1 MHDCGRAVSRSRV
14 RLCKLRLV
22 CARFAPGFAQGLRQ
36 GLRLVFRKKWFHRNV
51 CRQFCITVCDQ
62 AESSRRPDDVR
73 KRKLIS
79 IVDGLAAGSPYRF
92 LIFTK
97 RVSPHPCDH
106 HHVRKFVISIPDP
119 HSRAPIVFGRVTTR
133 TFRVPET
140 AESHGAHAGP
150 PARGPAGGPS
160 VPASRM
166 PMPQWPGQPVCTGRE
181 SHGCVDSPYEVHIHM
196 HTCNDAC

>member
-1 MHDCGRAVSRSRV
+1 MR
-14 RLCKLRLV
+14 KV
-22 CARFAPGFAQGLRQ
+22 CAKVCAWFAR
-36 GLRLVFRKKWFHRNV
+36 RWFLRNV

-62 AESSRRPDDVR
+62 TESSRRPDTVR
-73 KRKLIS
+73 KRKLMS
-79 IVDGLAAGSPYRF
+79 IVDGLAAGSPSRF

-97 RVSPHPCDH
+97 RVSPHPCD
-106 HHVRKFVISIPDP
+106 HVRKFVISIPDP

-140 AESHGAHAGP
+140 AESHCAHAGP
-150 PARGPAGGPS
+150 PARGAGGPCGRIS
-160 VPASRM
+160 AIRM

-196 HTCNDAC
+196 HTCNDVC

>member
-1 MHDCGRAVSRSRV
+1 M
-14 RLCKLRLV
+14 CKLRLV

-36 GLRLVFRKKWFHRNV
+36 GLRLVCAKGGFFETFVVSFVK
-51 CRQFCITVCDQ
+51 Q
-62 AESSRRPDDVR
+62 AESSRRPDTVR
-73 KRKLIS
+73 RRKLMS
-79 IVDGLAAGSPYRF
+79 MVDGLAAGSPSRF

-97 RVSPHPCDH
+97 RVSPHPCD
-106 HHVRKFVISIPDP
+106 HVRKFVISIPDP

-140 AESHGAHAGP
+140 AESHGAHAAP
-150 PARGPAGGPS
+150 PARGAGGPCGRIS
-160 VPASRM
+160 HHACYTHHV